1 MDIRMHF
8 NNKKGL
14 SPVISAIILIA
25 VTVAVAI
32 AATTWL
38 GSMSLSFMSTEEIH
52 ISSCQWAEDSS
63 YVDLTVK
70 NFGTSSVTL
79 ESAQVSNADASSI
92 SFVSGDSTINAGEE
106 AIMRVY
112 FDYSTKTKYQF
123 SVSTSKGQKF
133 FYISTSPLDSSITF
147 KMEWGTTTIN
157 DTYKQVNLQNNYV
170 SPVIVCT
177 PKYTSDVPRSIRIT
191 DVTSQSFKARVQNP
205 SATSCPNT
213 EISYLVVE
221 EGVWTTPI
229 KLEAV
234 KYSTNTVGRK
244 SNWNYDIRDYQQT
257 YSGNII
263 VLHQIMSCND
273 PEWITTYT
281 SRKTSASNPPNSGD
295 DGFRIALNG
304 AEAATTHAN
313 ELIGYIIFEQSF
325 GEISGIKYDITR
337 TSDFVRGY
345 GNSPPYKTA
354 YSQSF
359 DNTPTVLLATQ
370 LEADGGDGGWIATH
384 TISQTQ
390 AGLMIDEDQVND
402 SERNHTTETCG
413 FLAFESEGS
422 YS

>member
-1 MDIRMHF
+1 MHF

-14 SPVISAIILIA
+14 SPVVASIILIA

-38 GSMSLSFMSTEEIH
+38 GSMSFSFTSTEEIH
-52 ISSCQWAEDSS
+52 ISSCQWAEDAS

-70 NFGTSSVTL
+70 NSGTSSVTL
-79 ESAQVSNADASSI
+79 DSAQISNVDASSI
-92 SFVSGDSTINAGEE
+92 SFVSGNSTINAGEE

-112 FDYSTKTKYQF
+112 FDYSVNTKYKF
-123 SVSTSKGQKF
+123 SVATSKGQKF
-133 FYISTSPLDSSITF
+133 LFVSTSPLDSSITF
-147 KMEWGTTTIN
+147 KMEWGKTTIN
-157 DTYKQVNLQNNYV
+157 DTYRQVNLQNNYV

-177 PKYTSDVPRSIRIT
+177 PEYSSGAPRSIRIT
-191 DVTSQSFKARVQNP
+191 DVTSQSFKVRVQNP
-205 SATSCPNT
+205 SAASCPNT
-213 EISYLVVE
+213 EVSYLVVE

-244 SNWNYDIRDYQQT
+244 NNWKYDTRDYQQT

-263 VLHQIMSCND
+263 ALHQVMSYND
-273 PEWITTYT
+273 PDWITTYV
-281 SRKTSASNPPNSGD
+281 SKEDNRQQPISSGD

-304 AEAATTHAN
+304 AEAATTHSN
-313 ELIGYIIFEQSF
+313 ETISYIIFEQGF
-325 GEISGIKYDITR
+325 GEISGIKYDITG
-337 TSDFVRGY
+337 TSDFVRGPD
-345 GNSPPYKTA
+345 NSPPYNTA

-370 LEADGGDGGWIATH
+370 LEADGGDGGWIAAH

-390 AGLMIDEDQVND
+390 AGLMIDEDQVSD
-402 SERNHTTETCG
+402 SERKHTTETCG